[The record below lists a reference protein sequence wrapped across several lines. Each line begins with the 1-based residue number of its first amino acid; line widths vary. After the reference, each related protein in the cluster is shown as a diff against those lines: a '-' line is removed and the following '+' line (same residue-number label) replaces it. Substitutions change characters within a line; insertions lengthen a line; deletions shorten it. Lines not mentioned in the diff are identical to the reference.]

1 MGFGPVSVTPG
12 LATHMEV
19 RGPDCKAPLKHLKS
33 ANCINVYGLSF

>member
-19 RGPDCKAPLKHLKS
+19 RGAQCVALIGAVGVRDLHELC
-33 ANCINVYGLSF
+33 Y